1 MSRQLCLCASTASAL
16 FALLRTAH
24 SADKPTTL
32 AVAPQPHISS
42 RTPDAAAA
50 LLLPTPSPS
59 RRISTALAR
68 YPNLSVLYQSPAVL
82 ALFTTIRNAVTPHR
96 EFSLAADRLLR
107 ILAEEGLAEVRG
119 CRHTTVATP
128 CGAFEGLLL
137 PSETELAV
145 VSIVRAGDALQE
157 AVRQIVPGAAM
168 GKILIQRDE
177 AVEGKPPRLYF
188 VKLPASTH
196 LRKVVLVDPML
207 ATGQSAIMAIG
218 ELLKRGVPEE
228 NIVRPGCAFCAEGVA
243 LPPSPVF
250 CILSRTALNC
260 APPQTFVNVVA
271 CPEGLEALFA
281 AYPKVKV
288 FTGAVDVGLNS
299 AKFIYPGLGD
309 FGDRYFGTS
318 L

>member
-1 MSRQLCLCASTASAL
+1 MSRQLCLCASAASAL
-16 FALLRTAH
+16 FALLRTAQSEGKP
-24 SADKPTTL
+24 SA
-32 AVAPQPHISS
+32 AVASP
-42 RTPDAAAA
+42 RTSDAAAA

-82 ALFTTIRNAVTPHR
+82 ALFTTIRNAATPHR
-96 EFSLAADRLLR
+96 EFSIAADRLLR

-119 CRHTTVATP
+119 CRRVTVATP

-137 PSETELAV
+137 PSDSELAI

-168 GKILIQRDE
+168 GKILIQRE
-177 AVEGKPPRLYF
+177 EEVEGKPPRLYF
-188 VKLPASTH
+188 VKLPAFTH

-228 NIVRPGCAFCAEGVA
+228 NIVRVKGRAG
-243 LPPSPVF
+243 
-250 CILSRTALNC
+250 
-260 APPQTFVNVVA
+260 
-271 CPEGLEALFA
+271 ALFFLDSLHPLTHRLCIPPYLLSTA
-281 AYPKVKV
+281 
-288 FTGAVDVGLNS
+288 
-299 AKFIYPGLGD
+299 D
-309 FGDRYFGTS
+309 FCQCGGVP
-318 L
+318 